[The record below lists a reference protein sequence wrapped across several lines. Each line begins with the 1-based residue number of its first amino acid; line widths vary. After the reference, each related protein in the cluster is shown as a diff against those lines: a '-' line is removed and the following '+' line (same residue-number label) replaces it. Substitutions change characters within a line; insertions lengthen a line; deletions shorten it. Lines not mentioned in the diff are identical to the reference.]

1 MMSRRELRAA
11 RLAGAERGHDVASGE
26 RFADVPSEGT
36 GHDVDAIQRNLDGM
50 SSAGPS
56 RLAGVTDT
64 TTLEQIAALPIV
76 VHPLRLYLIARGV
89 PIEHAASVIGV
100 RRRTLTRWFAWKARP
115 TPRRSAE
122 IARLLGFGGG
132 LDDDLQLFPH
142 R

>member
-1 MMSRRELRAA
+1 MMTRRELRAA
-11 RLAGAERGHDVASGE
+11 RLADAERSRDVASGT
-26 RFADVPSEGT
+26 RFAAAPDEET
-36 GHDVDAIQRNLDGM
+36 GASVDAIQGNVDGK
-50 SSAGPS
+50 SSGGPS
-56 RLAGVTDT
+56 RLAGVTHA

-100 RRRTLTRWFAWKARP
+100 KRRTLTKWFAWKTRP

-122 IARLLGFGGG
+122 IARLLGFGGA
-132 LDDDLQLFPH
+132 LDDDVQLFPH

>member
-1 MMSRRELRAA
+1 MN
-11 RLAGAERGHDVASGE
+11 VTP
-26 RFADVPSEGT
+26 ADVT
-36 GHDVDAIQRNLDGM
+36 HA
-50 SSAGPS
+50 
-56 RLAGVTDT
+56 

-76 VHPLRLYLIARGV
+76 EHPLRSYLAARRV

-100 RRRTLTRWFAWKARP
+100 SRRTLTKWFAWKTRP

-122 IARLLGFGGG
+122 IARLLGFGGA